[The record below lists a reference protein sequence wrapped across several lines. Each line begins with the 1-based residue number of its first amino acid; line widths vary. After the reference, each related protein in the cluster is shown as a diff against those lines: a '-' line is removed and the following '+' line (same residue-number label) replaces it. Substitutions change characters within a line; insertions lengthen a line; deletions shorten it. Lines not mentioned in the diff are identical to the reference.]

1 MSSTFTTY
9 VGMEIPGTND
19 TGWDVPIRA
28 TINTL
33 DGLSA
38 VGSLAVALTEHPSA
52 SLNVKVAAGSFRKSD
67 GTIVAYA
74 GTSSQA
80 MTASQTNY
88 LYLTDAGALTVNT
101 TGFPASTFHV
111 RLATVVAGTS
121 TITSITDSRL
131 PWPSSGANGNTIYLA
146 LAGGTLTDGA
156 NVAVGSTTGT
166 QIGTASTQKLGFY
179 GATPVV
185 RPASANQAAIGA
197 LNTVTLT
204 DSTTG
209 TATTTIGDVG
219 AAFSQTTLN
228 NIHASLLAQ
237 INHAV
242 TDFAS
247 FKTLVN
253 QMRADLVAL
262 GLEKGSA

>member
-28 TINTL
+28 TINTI

-38 VGSLAVALTEHPSA
+38 VGSLAVALAEHPSA

-67 GTIVAYA
+67 GTIVSYA

-80 MTASQTNY
+80 MTASNTNY
-88 LYLTDAGALTVNT
+88 LYLTDAGVLTVNT

-111 RLATVVAGTS
+111 RLATVVADTG
-121 TITSITDSRL
+121 TITSITDARL
-131 PWPSSGANGNTIYLA
+131 PWVSSGANGNTVYLA

-166 QIGTASTQKLGFY
+166 KIGTASTQKLGFW
-179 GATPVV
+179 GATAIVQPSG
-185 RPASANQAAIGA
+185 SAQAAITNSTGGTA
-197 LNTVTLT
+197 
-204 DSTTG
+204 STTLSAVG
-209 TATTTIGDVG
+209 ATNSGDVSG
-219 AAFSQTTLN
+219 TIN
-228 NIHASLLAQ
+228 NNLASLWNLQNAMRT
-237 INHAV
+237 AM
-242 TDFAS
+242 
-247 FKTLVN
+247 VN
-253 QMRADLVAL
+253 A
-262 GLEKGSA
+262 GLMKGSA